1 MSSVYFQVTPGY
13 EDACRSRV
21 TKICKEFEA
30 DSKGGVEVRATI
42 DLELQ
47 ARFWRHYSSVL
58 NNRPG
63 S

>member
-30 DSKGGVEVRATI
+30 DSQGGVEVRATI

-47 ARFWRHYSSVL
+47 VRF
-58 NNRPG
+58 
-63 S
+63 